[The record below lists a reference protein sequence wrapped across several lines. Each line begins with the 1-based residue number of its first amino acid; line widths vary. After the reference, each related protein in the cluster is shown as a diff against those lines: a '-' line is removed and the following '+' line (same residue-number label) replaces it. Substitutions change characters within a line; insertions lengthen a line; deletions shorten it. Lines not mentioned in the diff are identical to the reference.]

1 MTERVN
7 SGWKQPEL
15 KQLEGDMKNGLYKVV
30 FHTQRGSGAGVVVLH
45 DGRLLGG
52 DSMVAYV
59 GSYQQSGDMFTA
71 SVDASTHT
79 NIPGMANVF
88 GTPNPKIQLS
98 GKVAGDSATMA
109 GTSPNAPGVSF
120 QAILTFLTA

>member
-1 MTERVN
+1 
-7 SGWKQPEL
+7 
-15 KQLEGDMKNGLYKVV
+15 
-30 FHTQRGSGAGVVVLH
+30 
-45 DGRLLGG
+45 
-52 DSMVAYV
+52 
-59 GSYQQSGDMFTA
+59 
-71 SVDASTHT
+71 
-79 NIPGMANVF
+79 MANVF